1 MRAGPPEPLRAAM
14 LETAL
19 IAFTTYFATIGPADV
34 AALFAAL
41 TPDNTPAERRQM
53 ALKGTL
59 IATAIL
65 LVFAL
70 FGEAVL
76 RLFGISLPALRI
88 AGGILLLLIAI
99 DMVFGRPSGGT
110 TTTSAETAEA
120 ALKDDISVFPLAT
133 PLIAGPGAIGATMLL
148 VADAQGDRLR
158 VAVVILVL
166 LGMLLLTF
174 LLLLIATQV
183 HRLLGVTGL
192 HVVSRVVGVLLAA
205 LAVQFILDGIRTS
218 GRSPGLSR
226 LLGPR
231 KVLRSAN
238 REGTPWPSCCS
249 SSKPRSR
256 RSRRRRS
263 IVGIT
268 RSTARNCCSSG
279 ARSARGAIRRYWAR
293 TSTSTWRC
301 TSSRARRPSSGS

>member
-1 MRAGPPEPLRAAM
+1 MAGSLRRDTPRNDEIAAPSSDRRGALVVVITHRRLVDDAYDHCHDARLFAGYAARIIM
-14 LETAL
+14 LETAR

-34 AALFAAL
+34 AALFAAR
-41 TPDNTPAERRQM
+41 TAKNTPAERRAM
-53 ALKGTL
+53 AIRGTL
-59 IATAIL
+59 IATGIL

-110 TTTSAETAEA
+110 TTTSEETAEA

-158 VAVVILVL
+158 IAVVILVM

-174 LLLLIATQV
+174 LLLLVATQV

-218 GRSPGLSR
+218 G
-226 LLGPR
+226 LL
-231 KVLRSAN
+231 A
-238 REGTPWPSCCS
+238 
-249 SSKPRSR
+249 
-256 RSRRRRS
+256 
-263 IVGIT
+263 
-268 RSTARNCCSSG
+268 
-279 ARSARGAIRRYWAR
+279 
-293 TSTSTWRC
+293 
-301 TSSRARRPSSGS
+301 